1 MQMFQ
6 AADAYDFDAANELL
20 TTWKDRSMIS
30 KTQEVNQAEEVKRQ
44 DALKA
49 AKAESRSSSGSTG
62 GGKTYKRADLIRLK
76 MQDPM
81 KYESMQDEIYAAY
94 AEGRVK

>member
-1 MQMFQ
+1 
-6 AADAYDFDAANELL
+6 
-20 TTWKDRSMIS
+20 
-30 KTQEVNQAEEVKRQ
+30 
-44 DALKA
+44 LKA
-49 AKAESRSSSGSTG
+49 GKAESRSSSGSTG
-62 GGKTYKRADLIRLK
+62 TGKTYKRADLIRLK

>member
-1 MQMFQ
+1 
-6 AADAYDFDAANELL
+6 
-20 TTWKDRSMIS
+20 MIN
-30 KTQEVNQAEEVKRQ
+30 KTQEVKQAQEAKRQ

-49 AKAESRSSSGSTG
+49 GKAESRTSSGSTG
-62 GGKTYKRADLIRLK
+62 TGKTYRRADLIRLK
-76 MQDPM
+76 MEDPM